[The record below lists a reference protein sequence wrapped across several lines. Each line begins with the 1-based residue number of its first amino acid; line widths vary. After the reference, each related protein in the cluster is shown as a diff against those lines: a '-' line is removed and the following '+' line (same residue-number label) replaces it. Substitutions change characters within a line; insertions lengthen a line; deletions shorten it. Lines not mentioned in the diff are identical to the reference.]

1 MAQAPDEGGRFDQ
14 REAAACNLTIII
26 KTLNEEVG
34 ISRAIESALAAAA
47 PYDGEVIVADS
58 GSTDRTLAIALEY
71 PIKVV
76 QLGRV
81 QERRCGIGPQL
92 GFQHCRGKYIYLL
105 DGDME
110 LDATFVGEAID
121 LLERDQSIAGVGG
134 IVEEKVFAN
143 VEFRNRARH
152 FVSRRVEHGAV
163 VDCLTGGGL
172 YRRSAV
178 DSVAYLSDRNLHGFE
193 EYDLGAR
200 LRSKGWRLVRLEAH
214 AVNHFSHQ
222 MGTYALL
229 WFRLRAGRLLA
240 IGEILRAAIDAGYLG
255 KATVEL
261 RPIRFALA
269 MWVYWPVVSLAA
281 FAARSGISPTATLTA
296 AALLPVV
303 AMAVRT
309 KSINAGIYS
318 VVVWHLTSI
327 NCLLGFIRRRVEP
340 NRPIS
345 SVVLHG
351 RPIDRQIDAQ
361 ADRQIDPQA
370 DRQID
375 SQAKSGCRA
384 TAAAGNA

>member
-1 MAQAPDEGGRFDQ
+1 MAQTPNHGGRADL
-14 REAAACNLTIII
+14 RDAVECNLSIII
-26 KTLNEEVG
+26 KSLNEEVG

-47 PYDGEVIVADS
+47 PHGGEVILADS
-58 GSTDRTLAIALEY
+58 GSTDGTVAIALQY

-76 QLGRV
+76 QLRRT

-92 GFQHCRGKYIYLL
+92 GFQHCRGKHIYLL

-110 LDATFVGEAID
+110 LDATFVGEAIE
-121 LLERDQSIAGVGG
+121 LLDREPSIAGVGG
-134 IVEEKVFAN
+134 IVEEQIIAN
-143 VEFRNRARH
+143 VEFKNRARH
-152 FVSRRVEHGAV
+152 FVSRRVGHGAV

-172 YRRSAV
+172 YRRSAIEQ
-178 DSVAYLSDRNLHGFE
+178 VAYFSDRNLHGFE

-200 LRSKGWRLVRLEAH
+200 LRSKDWRLVRLEAR
-214 AVNHFSHQ
+214 AVNHYSHR

-240 IGEILRAAIDAGYLG
+240 IGEILRAAIDGGYLR
-255 KATVEL
+255 KAMVEL

-269 MWVYWPVVSLAA
+269 MWMYWPLVALAA
-281 FAARSGISPTATLTA
+281 VAGPSGIWPIATLTA

-327 NCLLGFIRRRVEP
+327 NCLLGFLRHRVP
-340 NRPIS
+340 PRRPIS

-351 RPIDRQIDAQ
+351 RPTDRQGETG
-361 ADRQIDPQA
+361 RC
-370 DRQID
+370 
-375 SQAKSGCRA
+375 S
-384 TAAAGNA
+384 AAASGNA

>member
-1 MAQAPDEGGRFDQ
+1 MTPGRFERPNVEQGLAQTPNSGGRADVHD
-14 REAAACNLTIII
+14 AVACNLSIII

-47 PYDGEVIVADS
+47 AHDGEVIVADS
-58 GSTDRTLAIALEY
+58 GSTDSTVAIALQY

-76 QLGRV
+76 QLRHV

-92 GFQHCRGKYIYLL
+92 GYQHCRGKYIYLL

-110 LDATFVGEAID
+110 LDAAFVGEAI
-121 LLERDQSIAGVGG
+121 ERLDREPSLAGVGG
-134 IVEEKVFAN
+134 IVEEKIFAN

-178 DSVAYLSDRNLHGFE
+178 DEVAYFSDRNLHGFE

-200 LRSKGWRLVRLEAH
+200 LRSKGWRLVRLETH
-214 AVNHFSHQ
+214 AVNHYSHQ
-222 MGTYALL
+222 MGTYELL

-240 IGEILRAAIDAGYLG
+240 IGEILRAAIDGGYLQ
-255 KATVEL
+255 KAMVEL

-281 FAARSGISPTATLTA
+281 LAGPRGIWPIATLTA
-296 AALLPVV
+296 AALLPVL

-309 KSINAGIYS
+309 KSMSAGLYS

-327 NCLLGFIRRRVEP
+327 NCLLGFIRHRVEP
-340 NRPIS
+340 GRPIS

-351 RPIDRQIDAQ
+351 RP
-361 ADRQIDPQA
+361 ADR
-370 DRQID
+370 R
-375 SQAKSGCRA
+375 GNRGR
-384 TAAAGNA
+384 AAGTGNA